1 MSDKMDA
8 YEKALKEKEGLF
20 AKGVQRKA
28 SEKGLGIKISGSG
41 IISDEEIR
49 VSGSSRLPGGIKV
62 KALHVS
68 GSALIDGDIT
78 AKEMKIS
85 GSFSAKGTVKAHK
98 LEVSGSFDAKE
109 LKGGSAKISGSC
121 SVEGQVTLEDFL
133 KASGS
138 IAVKGD
144 LHAERSIFLAGEFDV
159 KGMLKT
165 GDLKVKLNKSDCHV
179 NGGIKARNVEVTRGK
194 SELGF
199 FILKLKKRR
208 SGCLY
213 TPFIRALD
221 RVYVE
226 NVICN
231 EISGRDVEIGD
242 GCEVNGPIRYS
253 RTFKVAS
260 TARVAKKPIKCKV

>member
-20 AKGVQRKA
+20 VKGVHREA

-62 KALHVS
+62 KVLCVS
-68 GSALIDGDIT
+68 GSASIDGDIT
-78 AKEMKIS
+78 AKEMMIS
-85 GSFSAKGTVKAHK
+85 GSCSANGTVKTQK
-98 LEVSGSFDAKE
+98 LEVSGSFDAEE

-121 SVEGQVTLEDFL
+121 SIKGRVTLEDFL

-144 LHAERSIFLAGEFDV
+144 LHAERSIFLAGKFDV

-165 GDLKVKLNKSDCHV
+165 GDLEVKLYKSDCHV
-179 NGGIKARNVEVTRGK
+179 DGGIEARNVEVTRGK
-194 SELGF
+194 SELGL
-199 FILKLKKRR
+199 FILKLKRRR
-208 SGCLY
+208 SGYLY
-213 TPFIRALD
+213 TPFIRASD
-221 RVYVE
+221 FT
-226 NVICN
+226 
-231 EISGRDVEIGD
+231 
-242 GCEVNGPIRYS
+242 S
-253 RTFKVAS
+253 RT
-260 TARVAKKPIKCKV
+260 